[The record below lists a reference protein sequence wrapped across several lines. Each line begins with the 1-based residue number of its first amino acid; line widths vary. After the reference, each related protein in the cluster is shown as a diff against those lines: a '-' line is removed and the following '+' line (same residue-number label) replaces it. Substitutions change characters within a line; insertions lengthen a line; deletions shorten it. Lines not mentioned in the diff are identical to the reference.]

1 VVKAERKLTTKWLW
15 VQIPSWMLNDV
26 SDCYYIGNKEIN
38 VTKWGTSKDNFQIMV
53 NELLAS
59 F

>member
-1 VVKAERKLTTKWLW
+1 
-15 VQIPSWMLNDV
+15 MLDDV

-38 VTKWGTSKDNFQIMV
+38 VTKWGKSKYICQIMV